1 MTSETDLSTVFSE
14 ADDDVRSLTSD
25 LKKIEAWARDVAPK
39 RHDERELDTDVEK
52 AFLGTVPGFLQQLR
66 ADDLDPESVGEI
78 GQELQSTFRQP
89 LVDAIQRLV
98 GDIVEE
104 AGIDVEDDRLKT
116 VEERLEAI
124 EDEDDLR
131 SYRDSYSSIYED
143 LANASERVKVEFAGV
158 TGESPDDLAEPE
170 STLRPRLNDLV
181 SRHEALSAI
190 EESMSGHE
198 WAPETAQTL
207 SDQPRLYDQLDMS
220 IPVDD
225 VTDEISKI
233 DSITI
238 RFENYGI
245 RVSTLVMNALL
256 ESIEENGFPKFGKIF
271 GSVTDEL
278 ERLAEFETAVENTYT
293 LTTVDTDTYTG
304 NTENIESVYS
314 RLKQQDYHN
323 FTTLRGDLKT
333 LDDEYSRW
341 RNSLSKEWSRRTNL
355 VEAYRNQ
362 FDFERPAAL
371 DRVDAFE
378 EDFDESLERTLA
390 ALTEVRQW
398 IYQKESHLDEQ
409 FSEEGIQL
417 LHNIVQGGVDP
428 SDYSI
433 DAIDDLREDLPL
445 KLNIDENG

>member
-1 MTSETDLSTVFSE
+1 MNSETDLSTVFSE

-25 LKKIEAWARDVAPK
+25 LKEIEVWVRDVAPK
-39 RHDERELDTDVEK
+39 RHDERELDTDVEE
-52 AFLGTVPGFLQQLR
+52 AFLGTVPEFLQQLR
-66 ADDLDPESVGEI
+66 GDDLDPKSVREI

-98 GDIVEE
+98 SDIVEE
-104 AGIDVEDDRLKT
+104 ADIDVEEDRLKT
-116 VEERLEAI
+116 VEERLEEI

-131 SYRDSYSSIYED
+131 SYRDSYNSIYED
-143 LANASERVKVEFAGV
+143 LANASERVKVEFAEV
-158 TGESPDDLAEPE
+158 IGESPDDLAEPE
-170 STLRPRLNDLV
+170 RTLRPRLNDLL
-181 SRHEALSAI
+181 SRHEALNAI

-198 WAPETAQTL
+198 WASETAQTL
-207 SDQPRLYDQLDMS
+207 SKQPRLYDQLDIS
-220 IPVDD
+220 IPVDN
-225 VTDEISKI
+225 VTDKITEI
-233 DSITI
+233 DSITT
-238 RFENYGI
+238 RFESYGI
-245 RVSTLVMNALL
+245 RVSTLVRNTLS

-278 ERLAEFETAVENTYT
+278 DRLAEFKTAIENAYT

-304 NTENIESVYS
+304 DTEDIESVYD
-314 RLKQQDYHN
+314 RLKQQEYHN

-333 LDDEYSRW
+333 LDDEHSRW
-341 RNSLSKEWSRRTNL
+341 RSNLSKEWSRRTNL

-371 DRVDAFE
+371 DKVDGFE
-378 EDFDESLERTLA
+378 EDFDESLERTLT

-398 IYQKESHLDEQ
+398 IDQKESHLDEQ

-417 LHNIVQGGVDP
+417 LHNIVQGGIDP